1 MAEFWTVMAASQLSA
16 KTFAIIRKTIDIAMD
31 IPRVQIAV
39 EMELF
44 CVFIGYRVLNSFP
57 NRRPKKLW
65 PEPIPTSTILPQRG
79 HLTGS
84 EKTVAFFSMSG
95 AVNLCP
101 QCGQEAFTNPLN
113 IMLML

>member
-44 CVFIGYRVLNSFP
+44 CVFIGL
-57 NRRPKKLW
+57 
-65 PEPIPTSTILPQRG
+65 
-79 HLTGS
+79 
-84 EKTVAFFSMSG
+84 
-95 AVNLCP
+95 
-101 QCGQEAFTNPLN
+101 
-113 IMLML
+113 